1 MIVRETFIIEVELF
15 ESVESCRI
23 SINAWK
29 DSKLLTTKTVTGQK
43 AIALY
48 TSIKAWKEKYGT

>member
-1 MIVRETFIIEVELF
+1 MIARETFIVEVDIF
-15 ESVESCRI
+15 EDVGLSRI

-29 DSKLLTTKTVTGQK
+29 DSKLLTTKTVKGPK